1 MKRIAVTQSNY
12 LPWKGYF
19 DVIASVDEVVL
30 FDCVQYTRRDWRN
43 RNRIKTRA
51 GARWI
56 TVPVRSKGRY
66 RQAID
71 ETIVDGRAWIAQHLA
86 AVHHAYARAPAFSEE
101 FPWLEA
107 LLRSA
112 PADTISTLNRAVIE
126 GVCARLGII
135 TKIRDS
141 REFNLP
147 DDRNERLLAICA
159 QAGAT
164 EYVSGLTARA
174 YLDADL
180 FARRGVRIRWKSYA
194 DYPPYEQPFPPFDHR
209 VSIVDTLLCTG
220 RAAGR
225 MIRSAAAFE

>member
-19 DVIASVDEVVL
+19 DTIASVDEVVL
-30 FDCVQYTRRDWRN
+30 LDRVQYTRRDWRN
-43 RNRIKTRA
+43 RNLIKTRA
-51 GARWI
+51 GLRWI
-56 TVPVRSKGRY
+56 TVPVRSKGCY

-71 ETIVDGRAWIAQHLA
+71 ETIVDGHAWIAQHLA
-86 AVHHAYARAPAFSEE
+86 AVRHAYARAAAFSEE

-112 PADTISTLNRAVIE
+112 PGNTISSLNRALIE
-126 GVCARLGII
+126 GVCARLGIV
-135 TKIRDS
+135 TKIRDA

-159 QAGAT
+159 QAGAA
-164 EYVSGLTARA
+164 EYVSGPTAKA

-194 DYPPYEQPFPPFDHR
+194 RYPPYKQPHPPFEHR
-209 VSIVDTLLCTG
+209 VSIVDTLMCTG
-220 RAAGR
+220 SAACR
-225 MIRSAAAFE
+225 VIRSAAAFE